1 MSSSRGW
8 GARLLQRHW
17 WEGWAGRRMKDHP
30 GVVAALQQGL
40 APKKESVRET
50 REGLATQ
57 AGGSEGAEVWPTV
70 KSPTSLARAGEGS
83 KVSKV
88 TQSCPTL
95 CGPMDCSLPGSS
107 VHGIFQARVLEWVA
121 ISFSRGIFS
130 TRGVEMEIKE
140 EISKGSSG

>member
-1 MSSSRGW
+1 
-8 GARLLQRHW
+8 
-17 WEGWAGRRMKDHP
+17 MKDHP
-30 GVVAALQQGL
+30 EVVAALEQGL

-95 CGPMDCSLPGSS
+95 CGPMDCSPPGSS
-107 VHGIFQARVLEWVA
+107 VHGIFRQEYWSGLPFPSPGE
-121 ISFSRGIFS
+121 SSRLGGW
-130 TRGVEMEIKE
+130 RWR
-140 EISKGSSG
+140 

>member
-1 MSSSRGW
+1 
-8 GARLLQRHW
+8 
-17 WEGWAGRRMKDHP
+17 MKDHP

-121 ISFSRGIFS
+121 ISFSRGIYS